1 MIHLIDASI
10 YVFRAWF
17 SIPEDMTDPE
27 GRPVNAAYGYARF
40 LGDLLERE
48 RPDRLAAAFDE
59 SLTKSFRT
67 RIYPAY
73 KANRESSPP
82 ELKRQFAICR
92 ELTELLGVAQFAHP
106 EYEADDIIGTL
117 CEHMRQK
124 NIGSVIISRDKD
136 LAQLLREGDQFWNTI
151 DGHRHAYDDVAAKFG
166 AQPERMADYQA
177 LVGDKVDNIEGVPG
191 VGAKTAGA
199 LMEAFGSL
207 EEIFDKL
214 DAVAELPIRG
224 AASLGGKLEAHKEK
238 AFLAR
243 RLTRLAVDM
252 PLEYDDSTLIPQVP
266 RLDELLDLY
275 DRLGFGDGLRW
286 QAKRLAMGG

>member
-59 SLTKSFRT
+59 SLTKSFRN
-67 RIYPAY
+67 RIYPEY

-117 CEHMRQK
+117 SERMRQK
-124 NIGSVIISRDKD
+124 KIGSVIISRDKD
-136 LAQLLREGDQFWNTI
+136 LAQLLREGDEFWNTI
-151 DGHRHAYDDVAAKFG
+151 DGHRHAYGDIAAKFG

-191 VGAKTAGA
+191 VGAKTAGV

-207 EEIFDKL
+207 EEIF
-214 DAVAELPIRG
+214 G
-224 AASLGGKLEAHKEK
+224 SKLETHREK

-243 RLTRLAVDM
+243 RLTRIAIDM
-252 PLEYDDSTLIPQVP
+252 PLEYDDSALAPQSP
-266 RLDELLDLY
+266 RLDELFNLY

-286 QAKRLAMGG
+286 QAKRLARSG

>member
-243 RLTRLAVDM
+243 RLTRIAVDM
-252 PLEYDDSTLIPQVP
+252 PLEYDDSTLMPQVP

>member
-73 KANRESSPP
+73 KANRESAPP
-82 ELKRQFAICR
+82 ELKRQFALCR

-124 NIGSVIISRDKD
+124 KIGSVIISRDKD
-136 LAQLLREGDQFWNTI
+136 LAQLLREGDEFWNTI
-151 DGHRHAYDDVAAKFG
+151 DGHRHAYSDVAARFG
-166 AQPERMADYQA
+166 ASPERMADYQA

-207 EEIFDKL
+207 EEIFEQL

-224 AASLGGKLEAHKEK
+224 ASSLGGKLEAHKEK

-243 RLTRLAVDM
+243 RLTRIAIDM
-252 PLEYDDSTLIPQVP
+252 PLEYDDSALTPQLP

-286 QAKRLAMGG
+286 QAKRLATVG

>member
-27 GRPVNAAYGYARF
+27 GQPVNAAYGYARF

-48 RPDRLAAAFDE
+48 RPDQLAAAFDE
-59 SLTKSFRT
+59 SLTKSFRN
-67 RIYPAY
+67 RIYPEY

-92 ELTELLGVAQFAHP
+92 DLTELLGVAQFAHP

-117 CEHMRQK
+117 SERMRQK
-124 NIGSVIISRDKD
+124 KIGSVIISRDKD
-136 LAQLLREGDQFWNTI
+136 LAQLLREGDEFWNTI
-151 DGHRHAYDDVAAKFG
+151 DGHRHAYGDIATKFG

-199 LMEAFGSL
+199 LMEAFVSL

-214 DAVAELPIRG
+214 DRVSELPIRG
-224 AASLGGKLEAHKEK
+224 AASLGRKLETHKET

-243 RLTRLAVDM
+243 RLTRIEIDM
-252 PLEYDDSTLIPQVP
+252 PLEYDDSVLAPQSP
-266 RLDELLDLY
+266 RLDELFDLY

-286 QAKRLAMGG
+286 QAKRLARSG

>member
-48 RPDRLAAAFDE
+48 KPDRLAAAFDE

-117 CEHMRQK
+117 CEHMRKK

-243 RLTRLAVDM
+243 RLTRIAVDM

>member
-1 MIHLIDASI
+1 MIHLVDASI

-17 SIPEDMTDPE
+17 SIPEEMTDPE
-27 GRPVNAAYGYARF
+27 GQPVNAAYGYARF

-48 RPDRLAAAFDE
+48 RPARLAAAFDE
-59 SLTKSFRT
+59 SLTTSFRNQ
-67 RIYPAY
+67 IYPDY

-124 NIGSVIISRDKD
+124 NICSVIISRDKD
-136 LAQLLREGDQFWNTI
+136 LAQLLRAGDEFWNTI
-151 DGHRHAYDDVAAKFG
+151 DGYRHAYNDVATKFG

-177 LVGDKVDNIEGVPG
+177 LVGDKVDNISGVPG

-199 LMEAFGSL
+199 LMQAFCSL
-207 EEIFDKL
+207 EEIFERIED
-214 DAVAELPIRG
+214 VAQLPIRG
-224 AASLGGKLEAHKEK
+224 ASSLASKLETHKDA

-243 RLTRLAVDM
+243 RLTRLKTDM
-252 PLEYDDSTLIPQVP
+252 PLEYEDS
-266 RLDELLDLY
+266 ELQPSPPKLEELFDLY
-275 DRLGFGDGLRW
+275 DRLGFGDGPRW
-286 QAKRLAMGG
+286 QAKRIAGVA